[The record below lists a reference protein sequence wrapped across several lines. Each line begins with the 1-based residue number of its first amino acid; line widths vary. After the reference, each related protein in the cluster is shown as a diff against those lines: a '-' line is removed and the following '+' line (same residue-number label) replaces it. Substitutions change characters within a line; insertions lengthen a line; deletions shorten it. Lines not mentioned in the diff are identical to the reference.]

1 MTTKKVKST
10 GRFGARYGIKLR
22 KRVREIEAQQK
33 KKQTCPYCG
42 NVGGVARL
50 SFGVWNC
57 KKCGSKFTSKAYMVS
72 KDEV

>member
-1 MTTKKVKST
+1 MATKKVKST

-22 KRVREIEAQQK
+22 KRVREIEAHQK

-42 NVGGVARL
+42 KVGSVVRL

-57 KKCGSKFTSKAYMVS
+57 KKCGNKFTSKAYMVTAG
-72 KDEV
+72 EI